1 MDGDTRPRPRS
12 EGRYE
17 TLYRLMIIAAL
28 AVIMVSLVGIA
39 SMTGLLPR
47 VGDAH
52 PHGEA
57 IPDKPSDGNVRPG
70 ESQSAQ
76 KQLPLRTLPARYP
89 SALAVCN
96 GPATAARTVA
106 VVPDFRSTRLRIA
119 CDAA

>member
-1 MDGDTRPRPRS
+1 MDGDTRPQPSS

-47 VGDAH
+47 DGDAR
-52 PHGEA
+52 PHTEQA
-57 IPDKPSDGNVRPG
+57 PAKPINNSVQPS
-70 ESQSAQ
+70 ESQQAETYS
-76 KQLPLRTLPARYP
+76 PLRTLPARYP
-89 SALAVCN
+89 SAVAICN
-96 GPATAARTVA
+96 GPAATVRTVA
-106 VVPDFRSTRLRIA
+106 VVPDFRSARLRVA